1 MEAPPISSSCEDG
14 KPPIV
19 RRLDPVRYTP
29 HHSRREHSMF
39 QPRSVQ
45 LLRTLTV
52 FVVTGWTC
60 AVAVRITDS
69 GTTAQAALMG
79 PTALR
84 AAALGFAAGLPF
96 APLAAWSQQTG
107 WKRLM
112 QGRWPVPVPECSS
125 PVYFWLW
132 PPEWNAGHLATLRVF
147 CKACGCE
154 SYPWAQPAASSQRSG
169 RANTGGPLT
178 PATEG

>member
-1 MEAPPISSSCEDG
+1 
-14 KPPIV
+14 
-19 RRLDPVRYTP
+19 
-29 HHSRREHSMF
+29 MF

-107 WKRLM
+107 WKRLV
-112 QGRWPVPVPECSS
+112 QGALAGTCAGVLGVT
-125 PVYFWLW
+125 VYFWLW
-132 PPEWNAGHLATLRVF
+132 PPEWNAGHLATLKLFYKTYGMRVVPLGAAGGVF
-147 CKACGCE
+147 ATLWSRQHEE
-154 SYPWAQPAASSQRSG
+154 SPP
-169 RANTGGPLT
+169 T